1 MPPKKRHRRSAS
13 VPGGTRPESHI
24 HRYLARH
31 RQSSGLLQ
39 PVPVRS
45 NVAGLTQS
53 SVVTPQ
59 PVALSG
65 TQDNAPRHTA
75 GQCASH
81 FSSSSLSPVH
91 TSFTQL
97 PLSSFRGIQVPM
109 STQPLLDCRVESVAG
124 PSASA
129 RSRVPFDR
137 HKHAEMFTDTASLQR
152 GQRMTRCHSQPGA
165 LLTRISSLKR
175 RRDEY
180 RPWLDFRKMREVI
193 NNLQLSL
200 FLAFCVLSYVTNFL
214 YYKSYNCSFRTE

>member
-39 PVPVRS
+39 PVPIRS

-53 SVVTPQ
+53 PVVTQQ
-59 PVALSG
+59 PVVSSG
-65 TQDNAPRHTA
+65 AEDNAHRNTA
-75 GQCASH
+75 GQRASH
-81 FSSSSLSPVH
+81 FSGSNVSPVC

-97 PLSSFRGIQVPM
+97 PLSSFRGIQVPV

-124 PSASA
+124 PSASS
-129 RSRVPFDR
+129 RSHVPLNRDR
-137 HKHAEMFTDTASLQR
+137 YAEMSTDTSSLQR
-152 GQRMTRCHSQPGA
+152 GQQMTRCHSQPGA

-193 NNLQLSL
+193 KNLRL
-200 FLAFCVLSYVTNFL
+200 FLFAVLKCILAFCVLS
-214 YYKSYNCSFRTE
+214 